1 MADKVSPLCTTY
13 LVVRVVAVT
22 GAAATLNVLVRMTS
36 VLLAMRV
43 FAWATGTDPF
53 MATATRMIGRM
64 LQASTTHADFVH
76 ARMVLSLSFQ
86 GIQRRTLLVRT
97 PMARTGGKER
107 DLGGRHLWQVRP
119 PDRLRGGTTR
129 QPQQDQGEKC
139 DQRSGGATLGSA
151 PAGAAGAAARTSAA
165 VGAAT
170 RRGRQPGQ
178 RRRRRHWRTG
188 ARDRC

>member
-1 MADKVSPLCTTY
+1 MADKVSPLRTTY
-13 LVVRVVAVT
+13 FVVWVVAVIC
-22 GAAATLNVLVRMTS
+22 AATTLIVLVRMTS
-36 VLLAMRV
+36 VLLAVRV
-43 FAWATGTDPF
+43 FAWAGWTDPF
-53 MATATRMIGRM
+53 ILTATRMIGRM

-119 PDRLRGGTTR
+119 PDRLRAGTTC

-139 DQRSGGATLGSA
+139 
-151 PAGAAGAAARTSAA
+151 
-165 VGAAT
+165 
-170 RRGRQPGQ
+170 
-178 RRRRRHWRTG
+178 
-188 ARDRC
+188 

>member
-13 LVVRVVAVT
+13 FVLLVVADT
-22 GAAATLNVLVRMTS
+22 DAATLTVLVRMTS
-36 VLLAMRV
+36 VLLAVRV
-43 FAWATGTDPF
+43 FAWAGWTGPF
-53 MATATRMIGRM
+53 VLTATRMMGRT

-119 PDRLRGGTTR
+119 PDRLRAGTTC

-151 PAGAAGAAARTSAA
+151 PAGAAGAAAKTSSA

-170 RRGRQPGQ
+170 RRGRQPRQ